1 MKAKVSARGQVSIPA
16 KIRKRFNIEP
26 ESRVEW
32 IVDEGVIKLIPLP
45 KDAVSAFRGRGSR
58 RFSTQ
63 RLIEE
68 RRAETEDEN

>member
-16 KIRKRFNIEP
+16 KIRKRFHIEP

-32 IVDEGVIKLIPLP
+32 IVDDGVIKVIPLP

-58 RFSTQ
+58 RFSTE

-68 RRAETEDEN
+68 RRSETEDES